1 MRKTGRRADANDGMT
16 THQQTLRPSPLAALA
31 RLGTS
36 IWLDSLSRA
45 MIERGELARLVRESG
60 VVGVTAN
67 PAIFEKAISGG
78 SEYDASLAALAREGL
93 GALDAYE
100 ALAVE
105 DVRAAADVLRPIF
118 DRSEGLD
125 GYASLEV
132 APDLAHDA
140 DATLASALD
149 LWRRLDRP
157 NAMIKIPGTPAGT
170 EAIRRATAAGINVNV
185 TLLFS
190 VEAYARVADAYLSGL
205 EERIAQGEPIQ
216 DVVSVASFFVSRV
229 DATVDRRLAERG
241 REDLRGRAG
250 IANARVAFARFRELF
265 SGDRFAAL
273 AEHGARVQRPLWAS
287 TGVKDER
294 YRDTM
299 YVEELAGPDTVDTM
313 PLATL
318 EAFADHGE
326 ARDALTGTEAEA
338 RRTLAELRDAG
349 IDLDDVTERLLA
361 AGIEAFEVAMGQL
374 VDSIEAR
381 RASAR

>member
-45 MIERGELARLVRESG
+45 MIERGELARLVRE
-60 VVGVTAN
+60 
-67 PAIFEKAISGG
+67 
-78 SEYDASLAALAREGL
+78 
-93 GALDAYE
+93 
-100 ALAVE
+100 
-105 DVRAAADVLRPIF
+105 
-118 DRSEGLD
+118 
-125 GYASLEV
+125 
-132 APDLAHDA
+132 H
-140 DATLASALD
+140 
-149 LWRRLDRP
+149 
-157 NAMIKIPGTPAGT
+157 
-170 EAIRRATAAGINVNV
+170 
-185 TLLFS
+185 
-190 VEAYARVADAYLSGL
+190 
-205 EERIAQGEPIQ
+205 
-216 DVVSVASFFVSRV
+216 
-229 DATVDRRLAERG
+229 
-241 REDLRGRAG
+241 
-250 IANARVAFARFRELF
+250 ARVAFARFRELF

-349 IDLDDVTERLLA
+349 IDLDDVTERLVA

-374 VDSIEAR
+374 VDSIER
-381 RASAR
+381 RRG